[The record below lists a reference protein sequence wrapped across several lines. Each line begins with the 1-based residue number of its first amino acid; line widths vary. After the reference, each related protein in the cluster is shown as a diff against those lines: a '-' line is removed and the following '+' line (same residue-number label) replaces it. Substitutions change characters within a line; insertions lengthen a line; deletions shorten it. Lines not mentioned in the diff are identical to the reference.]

1 MANKE
6 KPKFAFRK
14 LAVAIVMASYLGA
27 STAPVYAS
35 GFPVV
40 DIASIAQ
47 AVADY
52 SNQLLQYT
60 EQMQQTVLEE
70 SQLSQLIAQYEQT
83 MVSYNHMLTQMNSL
97 KNMMSRRDWSA
108 LYTKYASVIDS
119 YPGNTPDFNAG
130 KWIAKG
136 KDLQKLYA
144 RIDRARDLE
153 DAIRAIPFNAKSEEA
168 ATTSSEQAFAREQLA
183 VGQSLFVEDM
193 NGELETQ
200 MTRYG
205 EVAEKR
211 AALGPEDHLKTLQVM
226 AEQNELMIEAAQQQ
240 NAINNA
246 QLQYS
251 NQLDAHVFALQNQG
265 RKAGL
270 ETTKAQLSA
279 PIVID
284 NDQLSNY

>member
-1 MANKE
+1 M
-6 KPKFAFRK
+6 KFKDKIKSALRK
-14 LAVAIVMASYLGA
+14 LVVAMVIG
-27 STAPVYAS
+27 TTPVTTYAS

-60 EQMQQTVLEE
+60 EQMQQTILEE
-70 SQLSQLIAQYEQT
+70 SQLAQLIASYEQT

-97 KNMMSRRDWSA
+97 KRMMDRRDWEG
-108 LYTKYASVIDS
+108 LYKKYASVIDS
-119 YPGNTPDFNAG
+119 YPGSMPDFNAG
-130 KWIAKG
+130 KWINKG
-136 KDLQKLYA
+136 KDLQSLYA
-144 RIDRARDLE
+144 RIDKAKDLE
-153 DAIRAIPFNAKSEEA
+153 DAIRAIPFDAKSEDK
-168 ATTSSEQAFAREQLA
+168 ATLASEQSFAREQLA
-183 VGQSLFVEDM
+183 VGQSLFVDDM
-193 NGELETQ
+193 NSEIQVQ
-200 MTRYG
+200 MERYG

-226 AEQNELMIEAAQQQ
+226 AEQNELMIEASQQQ

-265 RKAGL
+265 RMASL
-270 ETTKAQLSA
+270 TETKAKLSE
-279 PIVID
+279 PIEVD
-284 NDQLSNY
+284 NEQLSNY